1 MNKVNGAING
11 LKFVLKF
18 GVYIMAIV
26 KIVEFAVAT
35 LEEIKPI
42 KEAQNKVEN
51 E

>member
-1 MNKVNGAING
+1 MNKINGIVNG

-26 KIVEFAVAT
+26 KIIEFAIAT
-35 LEEIKPI
+35 LDEVNPEKQPV
-42 KEAQNKVEN
+42 KTVEN

>member
-1 MNKVNGAING
+1 MNKINGIVNG

-35 LEEIKPI
+35 LEELKPQ
-42 KEAQNKVEN
+42 KKLEDE
-51 E
+51 